1 VGRRHAG
8 FEDAENRSCLTPRLA
23 LGEALSHAFRFAC
36 GATLLIP
43 AVNELAL
50 VSDAHELLQV
60 FVGSVGRH
68 AQDNVAQAAEASA
81 FRAGGGDGADDEG
94 AAFLGVQV
102 NRADDRVE

>member
-1 VGRRHAG
+1 
-8 FEDAENRSCLTPRLA
+8 
-23 LGEALSHAFRFAC
+23 
-36 GATLLIP
+36 
-43 AVNELAL
+43 
-50 VSDAHELLQV
+50 V
-60 FVGSVGRH
+60 FVGSVGRY